1 VKVTVNNLELP
12 YSEHGYRFKF
22 QEPFARSEDE
32 MVTRQ
37 DGTEVQLQV
46 YDNGVIIQNWMA
58 PDGVVTNIN
67 RPVVVDSQQRIIH
80 ILALGQSGELGADG
94 SLILK

>member
-1 VKVTVNNLELP
+1 MKVTVNNLELP
-12 YSEHGYRFKF
+12 YAEHGYRFKF

-32 MVTRQ
+32 MVTRH

-46 YDNGVIIQNWMA
+46 YDNGVIIQNWKA

-67 RPVVVDSQQRIIH
+67 RPVAVDSERRIIH
-80 ILALGQSGELGADG
+80 ILAAGQTATIADDG

>member
-1 VKVTVNNLELP
+1 MKVTVNNLEIP
-12 YSEHGYRFKF
+12 YTEHGYRFKF

-67 RPVVVDSQQRIIH
+67 RPVVVDSIRHIIH
-80 ILALGQSGELGADG
+80 ILAAGQSAELSEDG
-94 SLILK
+94 SLIMT

>member
-1 VKVTVNNLELP
+1 MKVTVNNQELA

-22 QEPFARSEDE
+22 QEPFARSEDK
-32 MVTRQ
+32 MVKRQ

-58 PDGVVTNIN
+58 PDGVITNIN
-67 RPVVVDSQQRIIH
+67 RPVAIDTQRHVIH
-80 ILALGQSGELGADG
+80 VLAAGQKATIAEDG
-94 SLILK
+94 SLILS